1 MRLLLW
7 LTMTLAALYGGYWY
21 VGSRAALSGM
31 EAALDGLKADGVGDY
46 AEVSLSGF
54 PSRFDITIDKPRLLS
69 SDGATGWS
77 ADFLQLLALSYR
89 PNQVIAVWPKE
100 QSIRIAGEPLSIRS
114 DDLRASIATEPTLS
128 LPLDHAEVEGHRVE
142 VARAPGLSL
151 AVDKLILAARP
162 SGRGQS
168 SYDLAAVLTGLTPG
182 AVLRGLVDPGA
193 TLPAAAEELRL
204 QAAADFDRRI
214 DKAALA
220 TPPRL
225 RALRE
230 IDGHLGWGD
239 MSLDVTGDLAADAG
253 GFAEGRI
260 EVKARNWE
268 TLFGLVAALGL
279 VPPDQ
284 AGQVRNMLAVM
295 AQGSKDGSLTVPISF
310 GDGMAM
316 IGGAPL
322 GPAPRF

>member
-31 EAALDGLKADGVGDY
+31 EAALDGLKAEGVGDY
-46 AEVSLSGF
+46 ADVSLKGF

-69 SDGATGWS
+69 SDGANGWS
-77 ADFLQLLALSYR
+77 ADFLQLLALSYH

-100 QSIRIAGEPLSIRS
+100 QSVRIAGEPLTIRS
-114 DDLRASIATEPTLS
+114 EDLRASVATEPTLS
-128 LPLDHAEVEGHRVE
+128 LPLDHAEVEGHQVE
-142 VARAPGLSL
+142 IARAPGLSL
-151 AVDKLILAARP
+151 TVEKLILAARP

-168 SYDLAAVLTGLTPG
+168 SYDLAALLTGLAPG
-182 AVLRGLVDPGA
+182 AVLKGLIDPGV

-214 DKAALA
+214 DKATLA
-220 TPPRL
+220 SPPRL
-225 RALRE
+225 LALRE
-230 IDGHLGWGD
+230 IEGHLGWGD
-239 MSLDVTGDLAADAG
+239 TSLDITGELAADTG

-268 TLFGLVAALGL
+268 ALFAIAAATGL
-279 VPPDQ
+279 VPSDQ
-284 AGQVRNMLAVM
+284 ADQIRNILAVM

-310 GDGMAM
+310 EDGMAM
-316 IGGAPL
+316 VGGAYL